1 MKLRP
6 SAVLVIFLVAGCN
19 DHEAATPTS
28 PSSVFQPPPAIGGG
42 AGLKP
47 PGQTPAG
54 ASAGL
59 SARSGPLAFIPLR
72 PESLQFRLQLEDV
85 YRSLGYPLITT
96 YVDPEGSVTWI
107 TEFAKY
113 RTQGC
118 SSQESTAKVNF
129 IIDNLTSPAPPGCGG
144 SAGFPERPDSF
155 VFRTEFLEPK
165 YRDGLRRPLQSLYV
179 NAEGDVIWTTEY
191 MRYRDSGCSQAV
203 ATDRVNQAV
212 RNPSM
217 PGPPDCRTAG
227 DPTTPPTARF
237 SVFPNPGTNVNPP
250 QCSVTSVPVGSGSRN
265 QLRCTFDAGDS
276 TPLPGIT
283 SFSWTFEGQ
292 DNATATSGQ
301 RLQNNTL
308 PCGSFGAT
316 GAGEVGKTVERN
328 VRLQV
333 TSPGGTNSTAGPVTF
348 VKAAPC

>member
-1 MKLRP
+1 MKPQASL
-6 SAVLVIFLVAGCN
+6 ALMLFLVAGCS
-19 DHEAATPTS
+19 DHEAISPTGPSGISRPTS
-28 PSSVFQPPPAIGGG
+28 Q
-42 AGLKP
+42 AGLQLASSAP
-47 PGQTPAG
+47 PT
-54 ASAGL
+54 
-59 SARSGPLAFIPLR
+59 SGPLAFIPDR
-72 PESLQFRLQLEDV
+72 AESYQFRLQLEEV

-96 YVDPEGSVTWI
+96 YVDPEGSVIWI
-107 TEFAKY
+107 TEYAKY

-129 IIDNLTSPAPPGCGG
+129 IIDNLNSPAPPGCGG

-191 MRYRDSGCSQAV
+191 LRYRDSGCSPAV

-217 PGPPDCRTAG
+217 PGPPDCRSAG
-227 DPTTPPTARF
+227 TTTPPTARF
-237 SVFPNPGTNVNPP
+237 SVFSNPGTNVNTP
-250 QCSVTSVPVGSGSRN
+250 QCSVTSVPVNNGSRN

-292 DNATATSGQ
+292 DNQTVRSGE
-301 RLQNNTL
+301 RIQNNTL
-308 PCGSFGAT
+308 PCGSFGDT
-316 GAGEVGKTVERN
+316 GQDEVGKAVERN

-333 TSPGGTNSTAGPVTF
+333 TSPGGTNSIARDVTF
-348 VKAAPC
+348 VKATPC